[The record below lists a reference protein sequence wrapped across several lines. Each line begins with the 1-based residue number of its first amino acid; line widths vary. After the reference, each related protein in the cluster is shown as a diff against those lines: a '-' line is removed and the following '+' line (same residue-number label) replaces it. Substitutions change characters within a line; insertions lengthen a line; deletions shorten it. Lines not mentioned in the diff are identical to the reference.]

1 MEQANLGFTCR
12 PWQER
17 VFPALK
23 KRSVLAVHRRAGK
36 TVLAVMK
43 LSDSALR
50 NPQPK
55 PRYAYIAPRLNQ
67 GKDIAWGYIK
77 HYGLKVPR
85 TKVNESELWVE
96 FPNEARVRI
105 YGADNPDSFRGLYFD
120 GIVPDEVA
128 QMKRDL
134 WSEVLQPTLVDR
146 DGWALF
152 LGTPKGINLFSELY
166 YQAVADPKWY
176 AGKQTIYDTGV
187 FTPEKIEEI
196 KKSMSEREFAQEFEC
211 SFLASSNDAL
221 ISIED
226 ARAAV
231 GRFVPADQY
240 AYAPKIL
247 GVDVAWKGGDRSV
260 VFRRQGLMS
269 WDPLVEK
276 GLPEKVFASRVASV
290 YDSFGADA
298 CFVDNTGGY
307 GGEVVSRLRDMGY
320 RVQPVVFSWTAS
332 DKRFRNL
339 RAEMWFKMADWIKE
353 GSIPKSVDLQKELCA
368 PTYDNDGAS
377 MKLQLESKKKIKERI
392 GVSPDIADAL
402 AITFA
407 YPVAQRLVDSEI
419 APQYAGELQSASR
432 EPIQAKLDYNPYR
445 KK

>member
-339 RAEMWFKMADWIKE
+339 RAEMWFKMAEWVRAG
-353 GSIPKSVDLQKELCA
+353 GSLPKTSGLLDEMCA
-368 PTYDNDGAS
+368 VTYDNDNAANV
-377 MKLQLESKKKIKERI
+377 MTLESKEDVRTKI
-392 GVSPDIADAL
+392 GVSPDLCDAL
-402 AITFA
+402 CLTWAF
-407 YPVAQRLVDSEI
+407 PVSQKFFGRRYS
-419 APQYAGELQSASR
+419 GSKTGR
-432 EPIQAKLDYNPYR
+432 EKADFDPLSMRRNEFDPLR
-445 KK
+445 